1 MVTWTNEGMR
11 ASAAVRRG
19 RLARLATMASAGLSV
34 AAGAVGRDPVAPL
47 ARAADRLSEL
57 RGLATKAGQMVS
69 VWTAT
74 LSAEERARAAPVLER
89 LRARTM
95 SSEPAAVRAL
105 VERELG
111 ATLEERFA
119 SFEPT
124 PFASASLGEVHR
136 ARLHDAEGGLEVAVK
151 VQHPGIDAA
160 LRADLDNVG
169 QLGGL
174 AALLALS
181 GGDALL
187 SEVRA
192 RLLEELDYEAEAR
205 WQRRFGELFANDDAI
220 SIPRVITAASAARV
234 LTTELV
240 RGRAI
245 HEASARPDALAQ
257 GRTIRRFLRTSWID
271 HGLLFADPHAGNWI
285 FHDGPR
291 VTVLDFGSVVP
302 FEASIREAF
311 DEALEAVRRRDD
323 VAAERAVARAL
334 AARREDRAALAS
346 FSRSI
351 VLALEPLALEGPV
364 RAEALARMHRA
375 SAEAK
380 AQAIGRRPALPPW
393 LPLLLRALVGAMA
406 LLVEL
411 EDGSGRG

>member
-1 MVTWTNEGMR
+1 MTLRTSEDMQ
-11 ASAAVRRG
+11 SAPVRRG
-19 RLARLATMASAGLSV
+19 RLARLASMAGAGLSV
-34 AAGAVGRDPVAPL
+34 AAGAVGRDPIAPL

-74 LSAEERARAAPVLER
+74 LSPEERARAAPVLER

-95 SSEPAAVRAL
+95 SSDPAAVRAL

-111 ATLEERFA
+111 ATIEERFA
-119 SFEPT
+119 HFEAT

-136 ARLHDAEGGLEVAVK
+136 ARLHDADGGLEVAVK

-169 QLGGL
+169 QLGGF

-187 SEVRA
+187 AAVRG
-192 RLLEELDYEAEAR
+192 RMLEELDYEAEAR
-205 WQRRFGELFANDDAI
+205 WQRRFGALFEADEAI
-220 SIPRVITAASAARV
+220 AIPRVIAAASASRV

-245 HEASARPDALAQ
+245 HEAAARPDALAQ
-257 GRTIRRFLRTSWID
+257 GRTIRRFLRTSWIE

-291 VTVLDFGSVVP
+291 VTVLDFGSIVP
-302 FEASIREAF
+302 FDVSIREAF
-311 DEALEAVRRRDD
+311 DEALRALSRGDEKGAEA
-323 VAAERAVARAL
+323 AVVRAL
-334 AARREDRAALAS
+334 AARPGDA
-346 FSRSI
+346 
-351 VLALEPLALEGPV
+351 V
-364 RAEALARMHRA
+364 
-375 SAEAK
+375 
-380 AQAIGRRPALPPW
+380 
-393 LPLLLRALVGAMA
+393 ALVPF
-406 LLVEL
+406 
-411 EDGSGRG
+411 